1 MNAISH
7 TRVQRAS
14 LRDWSVSGR
23 FLDRATRLCRL
34 GLEIA
39 QEAYETVG
47 GVFAVPLRQLPYEK
61 YLDRLD
67 DHLLRDIGYERPKG
81 PKLDVYL

>member
-7 TRVQRAS
+7 TRVQRAP
-14 LRDWSVSGR
+14 LRGWNVSRR

-39 QEAYETVG
+39 QEAYETVE
-47 GVFAVPLRQLPYEK
+47 GVFAVPLRQPPYEK
-61 YLDRLD
+61 YLDRFD